1 MIRDNQL
8 TKGFFNNT
16 HGYILYA
23 TILFPHKVLRI
34 LKDN

>member
-16 HGYILYA
+16 HGLYA
-23 TILFPHKVLRI
+23 TVLFPHKVLRI